1 MACNRFTV
9 LTLLLAVVHAAD
21 ECESQSFVN
30 FGFLGLIQ
38 QALERMELTSVLPG
52 TLANRYIETYAFAV
66 LPDLLAL
73 LIAAGVFYFLS
84 SAMQVPKRERKPS
97 EQNSDVEEESSID
110 LSQIPEISGCTP
122 LHWAA
127 HNGLYRD
134 VEILLT
140 SGANVNATDNYLE
153 TPLHMAARCGY
164 VDICDILLGFG
175 ADPRVLNKNQKTP
188 LLIAALSGHSE
199 ICDLLSPVKLARR
212 PAPVKGLAI
221 KETKLEQ
228 DTQDVSSDSTA
239 ASSPRTED
247 EELTFGCNDLHWAA
261 LRCSLPEIRVAL
273 AKQIPVDS
281 TDPWGDTALHL
292 ATRAGAMEICATL
305 CSARANPLLLNKD
318 RKTPLDVARVAGH
331 HEISKLLEEFC

>member
-1 MACNRFTV
+1 M
-9 LTLLLAVVHAAD
+9 
-21 ECESQSFVN
+21 
-30 FGFLGLIQ
+30 
-38 QALERMELTSVLPG
+38 
-52 TLANRYIETYAFAV
+52 
-66 LPDLLAL
+66 
-73 LIAAGVFYFLS
+73 
-84 SAMQVPKRERKPS
+84 
-97 EQNSDVEEESSID
+97 
-110 LSQIPEISGCTP
+110 
-122 LHWAA
+122 
-127 HNGLYRD
+127 
-134 VEILLT
+134 
-140 SGANVNATDNYLE
+140 
-153 TPLHMAARCGY
+153 
-164 VDICDILLGFG
+164 
-175 ADPRVLNKNQKTP
+175 
-188 LLIAALSGHSE
+188 
-199 ICDLLSPVKLARR
+199 
-212 PAPVKGLAI
+212 
-221 KETKLEQ
+221 EQ

>member
-21 ECESQSFVN
+21 CESQPFVN

-38 QALERMELTSVLPG
+38 ALEQMELTSVLPG
-52 TLANRYIETYAFAV
+52 TWANYIQTYAFAV

-97 EQNSDVEEESSID
+97 EQNSDVEEERSID

-122 LHWAA
+122 WHWAA

-140 SGANVNATDNYLE
+140 SGANVNATDNYCE

-212 PAPVKGLAI
+212 PPPVKGLAI
-221 KETKLEQ
+221 KETQLEQ
-228 DTQDVSSDSTA
+228 DSQDVSSDSTA

-261 LRCSLPEIRVAL
+261 LRCSLPEIRAAL
-273 AKQIPVDS
+273 AKKIPVDS